1 MRLHAVRTLGAC
13 QRTAQVAVSAA
24 HDDPQ
29 AEAVAWRVETLHTIA
44 QHLRQDGRDGWA
56 SNLAEIAKFIK
67 DLNATVNYE
76 VELRR
81 MLAERYATWT
91 PPPPP
96 VIREVT
102 TYATGERI
110 KGDM

>member
-1 MRLHAVRTLGAC
+1 
-13 QRTAQVAVSAA
+13 
-24 HDDPQ
+24 
-29 AEAVAWRVETLHTIA
+29 
-44 QHLRQDGRDGWA
+44 
-56 SNLAEIAKFIK
+56 
-67 DLNATVNYE
+67 LNATVNYE

-96 VIREVT
+96 VIREFT